1 MWIRRCA
8 AGSAPAVSPIVHV
21 RSAQVG
27 IGERESRRGW
37 GQQLVVRG
45 QLHSP
50 MVKLVMRVAHV
61 APIRARCFNSKRTS
75 FHVALELEH
84 VESVDLRSAIRKADA
99 VLPAFARAGQRGDTL
114 KRVARRGGCR
124 LLFRL
129 GVQHIGTGSGRG
141 GPPPPPPRPRGAR
154 GALRAKRKRKAHMV
168 SNSIYKHTDTHT
180 HCAHT
185 QIIHTTR
192 HLINT
197 RRPANARAARVLS
210 TSLINTSCAPPHSVR
225 RGSSGARHGSTF
237 FGSAHGHLSAKAP
250 ASTHP

>member
-1 MWIRRCA
+1 MHA
-8 AGSAPAVSPIVHV
+8 

-114 KRVARRGGCR
+114 KRVARPGRCR

-129 GVQHIGTGSGRG
+129 GVQHICT
-141 GPPPPPPRPRGAR
+141 
-154 GALRAKRKRKAHMV
+154 
-168 SNSIYKHTDTHT
+168 
-180 HCAHT
+180 
-185 QIIHTTR
+185 
-192 HLINT
+192 
-197 RRPANARAARVLS
+197 
-210 TSLINTSCAPPHSVR
+210 
-225 RGSSGARHGSTF
+225 
-237 FGSAHGHLSAKAP
+237 
-250 ASTHP
+250 

>member
-1 MWIRRCA
+1 MAPHSKRSSASDLVCEANTKHNVWIRRCA
-8 AGSAPAVSPIVHV
+8 AGSAPAVSPIVHA

-114 KRVARRGGCR
+114 KRVAQFGRCR
-124 LLFRL
+124 LLFLL
-129 GVQHIGTGSGRG
+129 GVQHILSVST
-141 GPPPPPPRPRGAR
+141 RPSSSR
-154 GALRAKRKRKAHMV
+154 
-168 SNSIYKHTDTHT
+168 HTID
-180 HCAHT
+180 
-185 QIIHTTR
+185 
-192 HLINT
+192 
-197 RRPANARAARVLS
+197 
-210 TSLINTSCAPPHSVR
+210 
-225 RGSSGARHGSTF
+225 
-237 FGSAHGHLSAKAP
+237 
-250 ASTHP
+250 